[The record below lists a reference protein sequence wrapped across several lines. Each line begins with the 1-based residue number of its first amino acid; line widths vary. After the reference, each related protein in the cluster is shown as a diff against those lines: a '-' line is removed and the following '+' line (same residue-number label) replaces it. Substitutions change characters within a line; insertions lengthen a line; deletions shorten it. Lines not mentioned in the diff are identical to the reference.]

1 MSLSCS
7 FIREKKAD
15 GVKLKKI
22 ILNDNEWNLLDELC
36 NILAPFEKAT
46 RDLSGNTYVTL
57 SQIVSII
64 TNLKNSLEPT
74 NLYEDSDDIITS
86 DSEETST
93 NQQIDYNN
101 ITEVLENVK
110 KNIYTSLKYYWAVPD
125 EFDIMAT
132 LLDPRYK
139 NLNFI
144 SDNNIKKRIHSNL
157 KAEYNQLKLEINQ
170 QSTPSSPITTLSTDL
185 ENLTINTRSLRE
197 HQAKRE
203 QRTKKVFQTEN
214 ITPIAKDDEITTYFQ
229 MPIVRENKNPL
240 DWWKAKQE
248 IFPILSIIARKY
260 LGIPATSVASER
272 LFSDAGNHITAKRTS
287 LDPGLL
293 GQMVFLKRNMQTM
306 NHINVFPSDLDIE
319 KSDFI
324 EDFLLE
330 FEQEEWMNE
339 QI

>member
-1 MSLSCS
+1 M
-7 FIREKKAD
+7 I
-15 GVKLKKI
+15 
-22 ILNDNEWNLLDELC
+22 
-36 NILAPFEKAT
+36 P
-46 RDLSGNTYVTL
+46 
-57 SQIVSII
+57 II
-64 TNLKNSLEPT
+64 TSLINSLQLFDDSN
-74 NLYEDSDDIITS
+74 NLYEEEYDNETITS
-86 DSEETST
+86 DSEESLT
-93 NQQIDYNN
+93 NQQTEVNYNN

-110 KNIYTSLKYYWAVPD
+110 KNIYISLKYYWAVPD
-125 EFDIMAT
+125 EFGIMAA

-157 KAEYNQLKLEINQ
+157 KAEYDQLKLEINQ
-170 QSTPSSPITTLSTDL
+170 QSTPSSPITTLSTGI

-203 QRTKKVFQTEN
+203 QRTKKVFQTTEN
-214 ITPIAKDDEITTYFQ
+214 ITPIAEDDEINTYFLL
-229 MPIVRENKNPL
+229 PIVRENKNPL
-240 DWWKAKQE
+240 NWWKAKQE

-306 NHINVFPSDLDIE
+306 NHINVFPSDLDEE
-319 KSDFI
+319 KSNFI
-324 EDFLLE
+324 EDFLPE